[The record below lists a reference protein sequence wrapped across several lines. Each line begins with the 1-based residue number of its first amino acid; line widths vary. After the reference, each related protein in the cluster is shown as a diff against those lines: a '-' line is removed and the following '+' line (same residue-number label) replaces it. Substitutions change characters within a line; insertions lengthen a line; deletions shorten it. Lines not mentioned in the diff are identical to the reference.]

1 MRLRVAAIL
10 VAILAVT
17 AAPTFAQ
24 VTGAVKVGVNF
35 AKASFEEFDEEFSSD
50 MKSGL
55 IVGAA
60 VDVPIAPMFSF
71 QPEFLY
77 NMKGGKNGDLTE
89 GETGVDVKLTV
100 NMIQIPLLFKAGA
113 TEGSVRPFI
122 VVGPA
127 FGFVTSAKFKVDFE
141 DDTLDAD
148 FEDDIKDDVE
158 KVEIS
163 AVFGGGVKFG
173 RGIIEYRYDHGFK
186 DLDKATDS
194 TAKTRTHSI
203 LFGISFP

>member
-10 VAILAVT
+10 VAILTVA

-35 AKASFEEFDEEFSSD
+35 AKTSFEEDTEDFSSD
-50 MKSGL
+50 MKPGL

-60 VDVPIAPMFSF
+60 VNVPIAPMFSF

-89 GETGVDVKLTV
+89 GATDVDVKLKV
-100 NMIQIPLLFKAGA
+100 DMFQIPLLFKAGP
-113 TEGSVRPFI
+113 TEGSVRPFF

-127 FGFVTSAKFKVDFE
+127 FGFVTSAKFSVEGSDEDFDE
-141 DDTLDAD
+141 
-148 FEDDIKDDVE
+148 DIKDDVE

-163 AVFGGGVKFG
+163 GIVGGGVQFG
-173 RGIIEYRYDHGFK
+173 RGIVEVRYDHGFK
-186 DLDKATDS
+186 DMDKASDAK
-194 TAKTRTHSI
+194 AKTKTFSV